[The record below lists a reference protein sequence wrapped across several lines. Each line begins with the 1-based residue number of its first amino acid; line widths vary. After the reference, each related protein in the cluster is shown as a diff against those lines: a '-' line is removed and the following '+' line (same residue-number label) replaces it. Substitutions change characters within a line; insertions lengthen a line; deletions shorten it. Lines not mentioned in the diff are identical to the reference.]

1 MQTTINV
8 WKIYIGEVVSFGIE
22 FGRKLKIDQ
31 GVKFDVN
38 VNKTDNNVFF

>member
-1 MQTTINV
+1 M
-8 WKIYIGEVVSFGIE
+8 WKIYNGELEVVSFGIE